1 MQFIAVSACGGLG
14 TGTSAAGAQVKWSGT
29 ETGRRAGERGE
40 AGGEHL
46 MYHPPFAPSRVKVS
60 DIAGLRHGSHCTGN
74 SGRSPEGIEKE
85 GDQMVRNQ

>member
-1 MQFIAVSACGGLG
+1 MHGRSSAQEREGRGAPDVSLAFC
-14 TGTSAAGAQVKWSGT
+14 SV
-29 ETGRRAGERGE
+29 
-40 AGGEHL
+40 
-46 MYHPPFAPSRVKVS
+46 RVKVG